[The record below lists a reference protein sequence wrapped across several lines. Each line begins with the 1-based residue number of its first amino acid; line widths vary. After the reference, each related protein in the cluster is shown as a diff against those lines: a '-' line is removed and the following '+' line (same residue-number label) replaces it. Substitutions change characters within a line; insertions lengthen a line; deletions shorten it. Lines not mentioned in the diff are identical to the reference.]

1 MGARLE
7 LAGAGGRGGGGT
19 GEAPSWLGAAALF
32 SARGGAASSMSG
44 GSNSGYVLV
53 LLWRPCAVSV
63 AVWP

>member
-7 LAGAGGRGGGGT
+7 LAGAGGRGG
-19 GEAPSWLGAAALF
+19 
-32 SARGGAASSMSG
+32 AASSRSG